1 MSPALRARSERSAY
15 IGWWAAAI
23 VLLVTFAAAAAVWLM
38 FHPL

>member
-1 MSPALRARSERSAY
+1 MDRAPSERSAY

-23 VLLVTFAAAAAVWLM
+23 VLLATFAAAAFVWLT